1 MIGVYVHNR
10 GRGHLHR
17 VLPVVAAL
25 RDQGEEVT
33 MLVTGPLGDTQ
44 RPRGTRV
51 VHLPAPTGTSTPTGY
66 PGPPGARLPADRPE
80 PREIP
85 LAARRAAVAWID
97 RVRPRTF
104 WVDSSPAMSLAAR
117 MTGTPMVSTLPPGA
131 RDDEPHLLRC
141 RAAER
146 LIAAWPPG
154 VHRETVAR
162 TEKLVSEI
170 GGVSRFERRGREPRT
185 RRRPRVVH
193 LNASGTGGDHR
204 FWRAVRATTA
214 ELGVADWVELG
225 GPDGEWLEDP
235 WPVLSSADVVV
246 TGGGQA
252 SVADAACVD
261 VPLVVVPGK
270 HEYGEYDAT
279 AEALG
284 AIPGA
289 TVMHYGDGPTAVAH
303 AVCAQVDRSLDGDAA
318 GIRAWWG
325 IDGAASRAAEVIR
338 STVTTTR

>member
-25 RDQGEEVT
+25 RDRGDEVT
-33 MLVTGPLGDTQ
+33 MLVTGPFDDTQ
-44 RPRGTRV
+44 RPPGTRV
-51 VHLPAPTGTSTPTGY
+51 VHLPTEPDARTGPAAAHAA
-66 PGPPGARLPADRPE
+66 GPPARD
-80 PREIP
+80 EIT
-85 LAARRAAVAWID
+85 LAARRAAVAWMD
-97 RVRPRTF
+97 RERPRAL
-104 WVDSSPAMSLAAR
+104 WVDGSPAMSLAAR
-117 MTGTPMVSTLPPGA
+117 MTGTPMVSTLPPGV

-162 TEKLVSEI
+162 AEKRVSEI
-170 GGVSRFERRGREPRT
+170 GGVSRFERRGREERA

-204 FWRAVRATTA
+204 FWRAVRTTAA
-214 ELGVADWVELG
+214 ELGVTDWVALG
-225 GPDGEWLEDP
+225 GPDGEWHSDP

-246 TGGGQA
+246 TGAGQA
-252 SVADAACVD
+252 SVADAACAD
-261 VPLVVVPGK
+261 VPLVVVPEK
-270 HEYGEYDAT
+270 HEYGEHDAT

-284 AIPGA
+284 SIPGA
-289 TVMHYGDGPTAVAH
+289 SVLRYGDGPTAVARE
-303 AVCAQVDRSLDGDAA
+303 VRAQVDRALDGEAA
-318 GIRAWWG
+318 GIRSWWG
-325 IDGAASRAAEVIR
+325 VDGAAHRAAEVIR
-338 STVTTTR
+338 ATATTTTR

>member
-25 RDQGEEVT
+25 RDRGDEVT
-33 MLVTGPLGDTQ
+33 MLVTGPLDDTQ

-51 VHLPAPTGTSTPTGY
+51 VHLPSESAGWAGSASALPV
-66 PGPPGARLPADRPE
+66 ARPASD
-80 PREIP
+80 EIA
-85 LAARRAAVAWID
+85 LAARRAAVAWMD
-97 RVRPRTF
+97 RVRPRAI

-117 MTGTPMVSTLPPGA
+117 MTGTPMVSTLPPGV

-154 VHRETVAR
+154 AHRETVAR
-162 TEKLVSEI
+162 ANRRVSEI
-170 GGVSRFERRGREPRT
+170 GGISRFELRTCEPRA

-204 FWRAVRATTA
+204 FWRAVRATSA

-225 GPDGEWLEDP
+225 GPDGVWREDP
-235 WPVLSSADVVV
+235 WPELCSADVVV
-246 TGGGQA
+246 TGAGQA
-252 SVADAACVD
+252 SVADAACAD
-261 VPLVVVPGK
+261 VPVVVVPDK
-270 HEYGEYDAT
+270 HEYGEHDAT
-279 AEALG
+279 AAALRS
-284 AIPGA
+284 IPGA
-289 TVMHYGDGPTAVAH
+289 SVMRYGDGPTAVAR
-303 AVCAQVDRSLDGDAA
+303 AVRAQVDRSLDGEAT
-318 GIRAWWG
+318 GIRSWWG
-325 IDGAASRAAEVIR
+325 VDGAASRAAEVIR
-338 STVTTTR
+338 SVATTTK

>member
-25 RDQGEEVT
+25 RDRGDEVT
-33 MLVTGPLGDTQ
+33 MLVTGPFDDTQ
-44 RPRGTRV
+44 RPPGTRV
-51 VHLPAPTGTSTPTGY
+51 VHLPTEPDARTGPAAAH
-66 PGPPGARLPADRPE
+66 PAGPPARD
-80 PREIP
+80 EIT
-85 LAARRAAVAWID
+85 LAARRAAVAWMD
-97 RVRPRTF
+97 RERPRAL
-104 WVDSSPAMSLAAR
+104 WVDGSPAMSLAAR
-117 MTGTPMVSTLPPGA
+117 MTGTPMVSTLPPGV

-162 TEKLVSEI
+162 AEKRVSEI
-170 GGVSRFERRGREPRT
+170 GGVSRFERRGREERA

-204 FWRAVRATTA
+204 FWRAVRTTAA
-214 ELGVADWVELG
+214 ELGVTDWVELG
-225 GPDGEWLEDP
+225 GPDGEWHPDP
-235 WPVLSSADVVV
+235 WPALSSADVVV
-246 TGGGQA
+246 TGAGQA
-252 SVADAACVD
+252 SVADAACAD

-270 HEYGEYDAT
+270 HEYGEHDAT

-284 AIPGA
+284 SIPGA
-289 TVMHYGDGPTAVAH
+289 SVLRYGDGPTAVARE
-303 AVCAQVDRSLDGDAA
+303 VRAQVDRALDGEAA
-318 GIRAWWG
+318 GIRSWWG
-325 IDGAASRAAEVIR
+325 VDGAAHRAAEVIR
-338 STVTTTR
+338 ATATTTR

>member
-25 RDQGEEVT
+25 RDRGEEVT
-33 MLVTGPLGDTQ
+33 MLVTGPLDDSQ

-51 VHLPAPTGTSTPTGY
+51 VHLPVEDAPRGRPAG
-66 PGPPGARLPADRPE
+66 PGPQGPGSLDGPGPE
-80 PREIP
+80 DIT
-85 LAARRAAVAWID
+85 LGARRAAVAWID
-97 RVRPRTF
+97 RVQPRAF
-104 WVDSSPAMSLAAR
+104 WVDSSPGMSLAAR
-117 MTGTPMVSTLPPGA
+117 MTGTPMVSTLPPGV

-146 LIAAWPPG
+146 LIGAWPPG

-162 TEKLVSEI
+162 TDSRVSEI
-170 GGVSRFERRGREPRT
+170 GGVSRFERRGREPRA

-193 LNASGTGGDHR
+193 LNASGTDGDHR
-204 FWRAVRATTA
+204 FWRAVRTTTA

-225 GPDGEWLEDP
+225 GPDGEWHEDP

-246 TGGGQA
+246 TGAGQA
-252 SVADAACVD
+252 SVADAACAD

-270 HEYGEYDAT
+270 HAYGEYDAT
-279 AEALG
+279 AEALDS
-284 AIPGA
+284 IPGA
-289 TVMHYGDGPTAVAH
+289 TVMRYGDGPTAVAH
-303 AVCAQVDRSLDGDAA
+303 AVRKQVDRSLDGEAA
-318 GIRAWWG
+318 GIRTWWG
-325 IDGAASRAAEVIR
+325 VDGAASRAAEVIR
-338 STVTTTR
+338 SAVTTTR